1 MLRFKFIG
9 LIVFSLTFGYRDI
22 PDIVTKVGTAA
33 APWLK
38 IETGIRAVGMSG
50 AHTAAGRGL
59 SSVTYNPASLG
70 YIEGQE
76 IVFNKTNYLAGIS
89 HNIIGYAKKI
99 SSTDIVGF
107 HAFYLDSGEMIRRT
121 VENHN
126 AGFFRVYNVALRGTY
141 TKIFTDR
148 LKVGFSLK
156 YIREDIWTTYMQ
168 AVAVDIGSNFNTGV
182 YGFILG
188 MSVSNFGPDVKF
200 SGPGLIAESSDEGDD
215 YEGKTEF
222 YPLPLTFR
230 LGVENQIVGASTDA
244 IVLSDTHSLTLALD
258 GIKPLDYSVYAAFG
272 AEYSWNKLAFVR
284 LGTHFNHDTAGLS
297 FGLGVNYMGLKFDYA
312 LTQYGDLGNTGQ
324 FGIEWEIGQ

>member
-1 MLRFKFIG
+1 MLKIKFIG
-9 LIVFSLTFGYRDI
+9 LILFSFSLSYREI

-59 SSVTYNPASLG
+59 SSVSYNPAALG
-70 YIEGQE
+70 YIEDQE
-76 IVFNKTNYLAGIS
+76 LVFNKTNYLAGIS
-89 HNIIGYAKKI
+89 HNVIGYAKRM

-126 AGFFRVYNVALRGTY
+126 AGFFRVYNVSLRGTY

-168 AVAVDIGSNFNTGV
+168 AVAFDVGSNFNTGV

-188 MSVSNFGPDVKF
+188 MSVTNFGPDVRF
-200 SGPGLIAESSDEGDD
+200 SGPGLLAESSDDGDD

-230 LGVENQIVGASTDA
+230 LGIENQLIGQGSDVIIS
-244 IVLSDTHSLTLALD
+244 SDTHTLTVAMD

-284 LGTHFNHDTAGLS
+284 LGTHLNHDTAGLS

-324 FGIEWEIGQ
+324 FGIEWEMAK

>member
-1 MLRFKFIG
+1 
-9 LIVFSLTFGYRDI
+9 
-22 PDIVTKVGTAA
+22 
-33 APWLK
+33 
-38 IETGIRAVGMSG
+38 
-50 AHTAAGRGL
+50 
-59 SSVTYNPASLG
+59 
-70 YIEGQE
+70 
-76 IVFNKTNYLAGIS
+76 
-89 HNIIGYAKKI
+89 
-99 SSTDIVGF
+99 
-107 HAFYLDSGEMIRRT
+107 MIRRT

-168 AVAVDIGSNFNTGV
+168 AIAVDIGSNFNTGV

-230 LGVENQIVGASTDA
+230 LGIENQIIGANTDA

-284 LGTHFNHDTAGLS
+284 MGTHFNHDTAGLS

>member
-1 MLRFKFIG
+1 MRKHITIG
-9 LIVFSLTFGYRDI
+9 LVLFSLIFGYREI

-50 AHTAAGRGL
+50 AHAAAGRGL
-59 SSVTYNPASLG
+59 SSVSYNPAALG
-70 YIEGQE
+70 YIDDQE

-89 HNIIGYAKKI
+89 HNVMGYAKRI

-188 MSVSNFGPDVKF
+188 MSVTNFGPDVRF
-200 SGPGLIAESSDEGDD
+200 SGPGLVAESSDEGDD

-222 YPLPLTFR
+222 FPLPLTFR
-230 LGVENQIVGASTDA
+230 LGIENQLIGANSDA
-244 IVLSDTHSLTLALD
+244 ILSSSAHRLTVALD
-258 GIKPLDYSVYAAFG
+258 GIKPLDYSVYAAIG
-272 AEYSWNKLAFVR
+272 AEYAWNELAFVR
-284 LGTHFNHDTAGLS
+284 CGTHLSHDTAGFS

-312 LTQYGDLGNTGQ
+312 LTQYGELGNTGQ
-324 FGIEWEIGQ
+324 FGIEWEMK